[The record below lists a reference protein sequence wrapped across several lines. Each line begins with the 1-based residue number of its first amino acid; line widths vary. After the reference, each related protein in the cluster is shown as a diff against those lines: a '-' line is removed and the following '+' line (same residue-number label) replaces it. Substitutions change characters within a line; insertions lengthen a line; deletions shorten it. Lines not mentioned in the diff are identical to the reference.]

1 MINQYFNVSF
11 KPLMERLEALLGSL
25 GQLVLA
31 LMGVIVAFQIIM
43 RPLPIDY
50 GAVWTTEIARY
61 LLVVMTLTGIPYA
74 MRRGSHI
81 SIRPLLRMLS
91 DSLQQYFLTLANL
104 LVVVMCAIGIWS
116 AVTVVDRTLVQSLP
130 TVGWLSVGYLM
141 IYLAVAFALCIVV
154 IFEKMVSMWSEGRTE
169 PGAQEHPAQ
178 DVQDDTE
185 PSVQEEK

>member
-1 MINQYFNVSF
+1 MVKGNISARVRVI
-11 KPLMERLEALLGSL
+11 MERLEATLGGL

-31 LMGVIVAFQIIM
+31 LMGAIVAFQIIV
-43 RPLPIDY
+43 RILPIGY

-91 DSLQQYFLTLANL
+91 DSLQRYFITLANL

-116 AVTVVDRTLVQSLP
+116 AVSVLGRTMIQSLP
-130 TVGWLSVGYLM
+130 TVGWLKVGYVML
-141 IYLAVAFALCIVV
+141 YLAVAFALCIAV
-154 IFEKMVSMWSEGRTE
+154 IFEKLAAIWITDLTE
-169 PGAQEHPAQ
+169 PGAQEHPVQ
-178 DVQDDTE
+178 DVQDGTE
-185 PSVQEEK
+185 PSVQEGQ